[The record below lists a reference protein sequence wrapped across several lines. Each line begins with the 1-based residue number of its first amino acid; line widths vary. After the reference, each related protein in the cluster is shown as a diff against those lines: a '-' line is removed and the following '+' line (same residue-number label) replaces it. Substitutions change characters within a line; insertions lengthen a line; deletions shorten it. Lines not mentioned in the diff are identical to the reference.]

1 MPDDGAAPTATLD
14 ELLASGALTPEEHA
28 QALARQQETS
38 TSNDAAIAIALT
50 TNEANAN
57 NAHNAHDAAAGE
69 CSNKEFRK
77 CVRFIVSVFVFQAI
91 VLGPLVAMASL
102 LATASKS
109 YEGIGAVYLNSDT
122 AERLDI
128 PERGGPGKD
137 LGIADGVRFAGVSTT
152 GAVSLCTRVSWA
164 TCRKY
169 KKGQRCTTHTNA
181 VFGSRNCTTV
191 EAGVAGCGDDL
202 PAAAEKGRQLGLGF
216 GVPAVLAEAALLVGT
231 PWWRRWVKQP
241 QDRRGTAV
249 NVLLVGLFPFTA
261 LGTWLTWGTQHGTL
275 SLPVC
280 TSITA
285 FLSNN
290 NTAAIPNGTTYDAL
304 GFFGPFVFGPFVF
317 GAAINVSVVSV
328 LVAGLVLL
336 HAARHR
342 GQ

>member
-1 MPDDGAAPTATLD
+1 MIQLPNMPDDGAAPTATLD

-57 NAHNAHDAAAGE
+57 NAHNAHDAAARE
-69 CSNKEFRK
+69 SNKEFRK
-77 CVRFIVSVFVFQAI
+77 CVQFIVSVFVFWAI
-91 VLGPLVAMASL
+91 VLGPLLAMATL
-102 LATASKS
+102 LATASNS

-122 AERLDI
+122 AERLDA
-128 PERGGPGKD
+128 PERVGRDKD

-152 GAVSLCTRVSWA
+152 GAVSLCTRVSWE

-304 GFFGPFVFGPFVF
+304 GFFAADPGPFVF
-317 GAAINVSVVSV
+317 GAAIWVV
-328 LVAGLVLL
+328 VATLL
-336 HAARHR
+336 LLLYRKTFL
-342 GQ
+342 